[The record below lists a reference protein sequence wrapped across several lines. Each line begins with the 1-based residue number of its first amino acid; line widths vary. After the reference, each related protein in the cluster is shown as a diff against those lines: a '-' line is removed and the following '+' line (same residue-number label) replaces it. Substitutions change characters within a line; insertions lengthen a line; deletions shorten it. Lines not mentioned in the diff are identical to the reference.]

1 MAKTDNAPA
10 PRRPSE
16 PSIAEAI
23 KPHGIPLD
31 KVLTD
36 HAAGLPTTT
45 PPELA
50 PAKPASAKQA
60 PTKPAP
66 AKPALV
72 GFAKLSLS
80 ISADLARALRI
91 AAVVEHNVSESA
103 LVEVAL
109 RRFLELPAAEQ
120 AKALDGIGRRRK
132 KQ

>member
-31 KVLTD
+31 TLLAD
-36 HAAGLPTTT
+36 NAAGLPMT
-45 PPELA
+45 PPNPA
-50 PAKPASAKQA
+50 PAKLASAKE
-60 PTKPAP
+60 PP

-80 ISADLARALRI
+80 IAADLARALRI

>member
-31 KVLTD
+31 TLLAD
-36 HAAGLPTTT
+36 HAAGLPTT
-45 PPELA
+45 PPNPA
-50 PAKPASAKQA
+50 PAKLASAKEAA
-60 PTKPAP
+60 PAKEAP

-80 ISADLARALRI
+80 IAADLARALRI

-132 KQ
+132 TQ